1 MVKKKYQSNS
11 RNRHWNFEHQQ
22 KKRRI
27 NWSFVICYTYFEYFM
42 ILKNT
47 GQQQQQLSN
56 IFIRM
61 DGDKMYTSRC
71 EIRNPQDQNHQ
82 YQTHTQSRNLHYL
95 SIYLLYKWNE

>member
-1 MVKKKYQSNS
+1 
-11 RNRHWNFEHQQ
+11 
-22 KKRRI
+22 
-27 NWSFVICYTYFEYFM
+27 M

-71 EIRNPQDQNHQ
+71 EIRNPQDQKKKKKNHQ